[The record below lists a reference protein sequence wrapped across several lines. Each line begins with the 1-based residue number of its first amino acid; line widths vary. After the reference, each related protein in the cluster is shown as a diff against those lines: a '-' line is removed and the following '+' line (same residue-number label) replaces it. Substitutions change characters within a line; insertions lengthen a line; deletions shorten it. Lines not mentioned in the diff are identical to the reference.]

1 MSSFNWDSNGLFIFN
16 HFSMILISGISSD
29 EGHGHGHSHGGES
42 HGHSHGGES
51 HGHSHDTGHGHS
63 HAPPGASQAQIMQ
76 GMYVKYWDEQLY
88 VYLEIP
94 L

>member
-29 EGHGHGHSHGGES
+29 EGHGHGHSHGGE
-42 HGHSHGGES
+42 G

-76 GMYVKYWDEQLY
+76 GM
-88 VYLEIP
+88 
-94 L
+94 